1 MPAYAVIIKKVE
13 TQRVAQARAKAPD
26 MSKLGSTLDHLFD
39 SVLTYARNHHALLPE
54 PNPSITVY
62 YDEEF
67 GEQNIDVG
75 ACVYV
80 NNTLVGDGQV
90 EVLDLP
96 GYESVASVIHH
107 GPFVTLPGAYS
118 AVSGWIEANHY
129 QICGPARELN
139 LEYER
144 GGDQSKYV
152 TEVQFPVK
160 KA

>member
-107 GPFVTLPGAYS
+107 GPFVTL
-118 AVSGWIEANHY
+118 Y
-129 QICGPARELN
+129 QIRL
-139 LEYER
+139 
-144 GGDQSKYV
+144 SSIH
-152 TEVQFPVK
+152 
-160 KA
+160 